1 MLLETSNYPF
11 SHPDYIFEPK
21 IDGHRLILS
30 RLDSVT
36 RLYTRH
42 NNDCTRQY
50 PELYDLAEEDI
61 ILDGE
66 VACTDRNSGAI
77 DFESV
82 MERFSAK
89 KSEKILRLVATQ
101 PVNYIVFDILR
112 YKGEDLRGW
121 PLLKRKQLLAKLDFG
136 NPRISVIPFIE
147 RHGEKLFAEIQKQ
160 QLEGMVGKRRESVYM
175 GRRSAAWQKVIN
187 WSNADVIITGW
198 KKEEFGWK

>member
-36 RLYTRH
+36 SLYTRH

-50 PELYDLAEEDI
+50 PELYDLVEEDI

-136 NPRISVIPFIE
+136 NPCISVIPFIE

-160 QLEGMVGKRRESVYM
+160 QLEGIVGKRRESVYM
-175 GRRSAAWQKVIN
+175 GSRSAAWQKE
-187 WSNADVIITGW
+187 GY
-198 KKEEFGWK
+198 